1 MYNPYLPRSWEA
13 REPFSPEPPPPPPP
27 PNAPPP
33 PPPQQGPRDY
43 LKGLLDRFHLED
55 IDTGDILLL
64 LILIFLFL
72 DDKEDNLEM
81 IITLGL
87 MLIL

>member
-1 MYNPYLPRSWEA
+1 MYNPYLPHSWKE
-13 REPFSPEPPPPPPP
+13 RETLNPEPSPPPPPPP
-27 PNAPPP
+27 PPPP
-33 PPPQQGPRDY
+33 TPPTSSPRDF
-43 LKGLLDRFHLED
+43 LKGLLERFHLEGF
-55 IDTGDILLL
+55 DTGDLLLL

-72 DDKEDNLEM
+72 DDKEDHMDM